1 MPHTGGTTPEESAAR
16 IKAELDLWAKAI
28 RDAKIAQQ

>member
-1 MPHTGGTTPEESAAR
+1 VGTTPEESSAR
-16 IKAELDLWAKAI
+16 IKAELDLWAKVI

>member
-1 MPHTGGTTPEESAAR
+1 VGTTPEKSSAR
-16 IKAELDLWAKAI
+16 IKAELDLRAKVS